1 MGGEWC
7 CPRGAVWVHREAT
20 WSDCRS
26 LTVCTPMFQR
36 IWTVR
41 FLSSGLAALWAVEF
55 EAPGPPVSYLPGE
68 GGCGPPARAC
78 RVQFPT
84 LPVSVD
90 FAVRSSSGLVLARI
104 SAVSWPSS
112 LVRITPSGTPFLVLR
127 SSEFTASCAGFS
139 CVLSEVW
146 VQIFG
151 RQFLDRSGT

>member
-1 MGGEWC
+1 
-7 CPRGAVWVHREAT
+7 
-20 WSDCRS
+20 
-26 LTVCTPMFQR
+26 MFQR

-112 LVRITPSGTPFLVLR
+112 LIRITPSGTPFFDLR

-139 CVLSEVW
+139 CVLCEVW

-151 RQFLDRSGT
+151 RKFLDRSGT